1 MARVHRR
8 RQISALLFA
17 LVIAILTIFLGQGDN
32 SSLTPLSSDLKRQYF
47 GEKTA
52 LDVLETIETKGRAPK
67 TGYSRDRFGGDWD
80 KIDGCSVREMIL
92 ARDLEK
98 IVRADDCSVQSGTLQ
113 DPYTGK
119 TIEFVRGPSTSQLV
133 QIDHVVALSDAWQK
147 GAQQLTEAERTKLA
161 NDPLNLLAVDGSTNQ
176 QKSDGDASTWLPPNK
191 SFRCQYV
198 ARQVAV
204 KVKYRLWMTISE
216 KSTIK
221 NILTKCTE
229 SLA

>member
-1 MARVHRR
+1 MARVHRK

-17 LVIAILTIFLGQGDN
+17 LVVAVFIIFFGQADN
-32 SSLTPLSSDLKRQYF
+32 SSLAPLSPELQRQYF

-52 LDVLETIETKGRAPK
+52 LDVLDLIEVKGRAPK
-67 TGYSRDRFGGDWD
+67 TGYSRDKFGAGWG

-92 ARDLEK
+92 ARDLDNV
-98 IVRADDCSVQSGTLQ
+98 VRDDDCSVLSGVLG
-113 DPYTGK
+113 DPYTGEK
-119 TIEFVRGPSTSQLV
+119 IEFNRGPSTSQLV

-147 GAQQLTEAERTKLA
+147 GAQQLTEVERNRLA

-176 QKSDGDASTWLPPNK
+176 QKGDGDASTWLPPNK
-191 SFRCQYV
+191 PFRCQYV

-204 KVKYRLWMTISE
+204 KVKYRLWMTDPE
-216 KSTIK
+216 KMTIK
-221 NILTKCTE
+221 NILVKCTG